1 MTKLLSE
8 ALDTLRKLPDA
19 EQDRYAS
26 LLLREIEEDRKWDQT
41 SVRHAD
47 NLRKL
52 ADQATADDR
61 AGLTEELDPDKL

>member
-8 ALDTLRKLPDA
+8 AFDTLRKLPDT

-41 SVRHAD
+41 SVKHAD
-47 NLRKL
+47 KLRKL